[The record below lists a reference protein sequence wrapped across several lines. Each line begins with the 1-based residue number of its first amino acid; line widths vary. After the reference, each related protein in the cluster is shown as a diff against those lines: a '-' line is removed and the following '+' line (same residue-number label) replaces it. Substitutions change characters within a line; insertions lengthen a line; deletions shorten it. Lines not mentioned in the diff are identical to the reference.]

1 MAVDNAAQAKRKASS
16 PTRSSNLTKLAK
28 TRTLSR
34 YFLRFGGWWVTSG
47 ALQHEDTRKGVCP
60 VSGLQWKVK
69 MNPSWDYPHLCEHV
83 VQLCLQGEPDFD
95 PALNQREYHSTNVLW
110 HQGLVSRVEDG
121 LTPVWDRR
129 TQHSPL
135 PILVGDGEEL
145 PQCVRNAAQRFA
157 YRRHRDGVQ
166 VPELCLPEPV
176 SCLLW
181 ETFALARIPQ
191 EVLHQRPGDYVVRMM
206 SKTLE
211 LGL

>member
-1 MAVDNAAQAKRKASS
+1 DSVSVVR
-16 PTRSSNLTKLAK
+16 
-28 TRTLSR
+28 
-34 YFLRFGGWWVTSG
+34 LR
-47 ALQHEDTRKGVCP
+47 
-60 VSGLQWKVK
+60 
-69 MNPSWDYPHLCEHV
+69 
-83 VQLCLQGEPDFD
+83 
-95 PALNQREYHSTNVLW
+95 
-110 HQGLVSRVEDG
+110 GLVSGVAAVLRPG
-121 LTPVWDRR
+121 WDRR

-135 PILVGDGEEL
+135 PIPVGDGEEL
-145 PQCVRNAAQRFA
+145 PQCVRNAAPRFA